1 MEATTIVKQRHP
13 MQVIDDEINETREW
27 MRECLPT
34 IRTSI
39 DITEHMKRH
48 APELC
53 EEHPDITPWRGD
65 IPTYVLWTKVRGRW
79 DISFTNDELTKQGT
93 TPISLSSTP
102 TWLRSL
108 LVFPIERQNGE
119 RYWNMTV
126 YRDGRKPR
134 YPSALDL
141 LIAKVFA
148 KRDLNIRNMQS
159 GAKLMHEQ
167 EESTSVRGA
176 RLMSQSMDLSEKII
190 SESLDREE

>member
-13 MQVIDDEINETREW
+13 MQVIADEINETREW

-39 DITEHMKRH
+39 DITAHMEPH

-53 EEHPDITPWRGD
+53 EEHPDITLWRKD
-65 IPTYVLWTKVRGRW
+65 VDTYVLWTKIRGRW

-93 TPISLSSTP
+93 PPISLSSTP

-108 LVFPIERQNGE
+108 LVFPIARLNGE
-119 RYWNMTV
+119 SYWTKTV
-126 YRDGRKPR
+126 YTDGREPR
-134 YPSALDL
+134 RPSALDL

-148 KRDLNIRNMQS
+148 KRDLNIRNMQA
-159 GAKLMHEQ
+159 GAKLVQEQ
-167 EESTSVRGA
+167 EESTKDRGA
-176 RLMSQSMDLSEKII
+176 RLMSQSMDLREKIL

>member
-1 MEATTIVKQRHP
+1 
-13 MQVIDDEINETREW
+13 
-27 MRECLPT
+27 
-34 IRTSI
+34 
-39 DITEHMKRH
+39 
-48 APELC
+48 
-53 EEHPDITPWRGD
+53 
-65 IPTYVLWTKVRGRW
+65 
-79 DISFTNDELTKQGT
+79 
-93 TPISLSSTP
+93 
-102 TWLRSL
+102 
-108 LVFPIERQNGE
+108 
-119 RYWNMTV
+119 MTV